1 MTAPARITQ
10 ADMDRSVKVAK
21 NLDTDRY
28 TIRMDFPNGTID
40 IIVGE
45 APDKTRQRGN
55 PLDRLLGPNAS

>member
-1 MTAPARITQ
+1 
-10 ADMDRSVKVAK
+10 MDRSVKVAK